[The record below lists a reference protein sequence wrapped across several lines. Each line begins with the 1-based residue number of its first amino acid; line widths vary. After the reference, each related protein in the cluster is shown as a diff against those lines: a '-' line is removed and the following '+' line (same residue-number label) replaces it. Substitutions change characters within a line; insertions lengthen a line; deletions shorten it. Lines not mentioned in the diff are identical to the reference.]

1 MQGTRWAVAI
11 FVLCLGWTSVRG
23 QQVLSVSAGGLTRS
37 YTTSDLLGRPD
48 VRTVST
54 RRDDAYRQAMTYQAI
69 PLSSLFAGLGLDPD
83 AYLEVVALDGYVSE
97 IPVGLVLNAEPAKP
111 IAALAVEDPA
121 HPWPVIPGKGQSAG
135 PTYVIWIGE
144 GADSI
149 RAGLWPYQAA
159 SIAEVLSPLVRWPQ
173 LAASSSLSEG
183 DAGREGQDLFFAHCL
198 VCHKLAGGGAAAL
211 GPDLNLPMSPT
222 EYFTA
227 SALKRYIRDPGSVRD
242 WPDRKMPAFDPAS
255 LSDAEIDLIVSYLQH
270 KAETRR

>member
-121 HPWPVIPGKGQSAG
+121 HPWPVIPG
-135 PTYVIWIGE
+135 E
-144 GADSI
+144 GAER
-149 RAGLWPYQAA
+149 RADLRNLDWRGRRFYPRR
-159 SIAEVLSPLVRWPQ
+159 PLAISGCIYRRG
-173 LAASSSLSEG
+173 SLS
-183 DAGREGQDLFFAHCL
+183 RRS
-198 VCHKLAGGGAAAL
+198 LATTRGIIL
-211 GPDLNLPMSPT
+211 D
-222 EYFTA
+222 
-227 SALKRYIRDPGSVRD
+227 VR
-242 WPDRKMPAFDPAS
+242 
-255 LSDAEIDLIVSYLQH
+255 
-270 KAETRR
+270 RRRWT

>member
-37 YTTSDLLGRPD
+37 YTTSDLLGRSD

-111 IAALAVEDPA
+111 IPALAVEDPA

-135 PTYVIWIGE
+135 PTYRRG
-144 GADSI
+144 
-149 RAGLWPYQAA
+149 
-159 SIAEVLSPLVRWPQ
+159 
-173 LAASSSLSEG
+173 SLS
-183 DAGREGQDLFFAHCL
+183 RRS
-198 VCHKLAGGGAAAL
+198 LATTRGIILA
-211 GPDLNLPMSPT
+211 
-222 EYFTA
+222 
-227 SALKRYIRDPGSVRD
+227 VR
-242 WPDRKMPAFDPAS
+242 
-255 LSDAEIDLIVSYLQH
+255 
-270 KAETRR
+270 RRRWT